1 MKRKYSILV
10 LLILVLMAYSCVV
23 EPDYGPRPVDTFIK
37 YYGISGSN
45 EVVDM
50 INSNQGNLIILGNE
64 ESSASGATKDIV
76 ILEIDTV
83 GNLIKKKTL

>member
-1 MKRKYSILV
+1 MIRKYSIPV

-45 EVVDM
+45 DAVDL
-50 INSNQGNLIILGNE
+50 INSNLGNLIILGIE
-64 ESSASGATKDIV
+64 KSCKSEA
-76 ILEIDTV
+76 
-83 GNLIKKKTL
+83 